1 MMHGSTKLKVKL
13 QHEIRCVSERVDILK
28 TDTEHGINN
37 LTKSVENISEGINAR
52 VNAHIVQTRKEL
64 DKQGQE
70 IINSCKVVLASISE
84 HKTETEATVANLRQ
98 EINQRREHVH
108 SLLNTISGEV
118 NSRFLERETQFQSV
132 KQPIDLEI
140 FKVNKAIK

>member
-1 MMHGSTKLKVKL
+1 MRNDI
-13 QHEIRCVSERVDILK
+13 QCVSERVDILK
-28 TDTEHGINN
+28 TDTERGINN
-37 LTKSVENISEGINAR
+37 LTKPVENISEGTKAR

-70 IINSCKVVLASISE
+70 IINSSKFVLASISE
-84 HKTETEATVANLRQ
+84 HKTETEASVANLRQ